1 MFHWLHRLF
10 NPHCEH
16 CYEERQCKS
25 CEVLQRELE
34 NERREK
40 QQLIKKLLF
49 PEPNV
54 TPEPETEFKPV
65 VSTHIPWSV
74 TRQRLE
80 SADRAEAARIRA
92 AKESELQELRRD
104 KSISALE
111 SALDIK
117 EN

>member
-1 MFHWLHRLF
+1 MFHWLHHLF
-10 NPHCEH
+10 NPHCEE
-16 CYEERQCKS
+16 CREDNSCRS

-49 PEPNV
+49 PEANITQEV
-54 TPEPETEFKPV
+54 DTEIRPIVPKHV
-65 VSTHIPWSV
+65 PWGV
-74 TRQRLE
+74 RRQQYEL
-80 SADRAEAARIRA
+80 ADRQEAERLRR
-92 AKESELQELRRD
+92 AKESELQEMKREH
-104 KSISALE
+104 SISALE